1 MEQRRTS
8 IAERPGL
15 PGHVVDDGGSAWAVV
30 DQHGIVTEWSEG
42 SRQLLGYLPDEI
54 VGTPA
59 ARLLAETLTSETLRE
74 IQALS
79 RWSGRLRLRHRDG
92 QPVEAGLLAHRQTMT
107 DTGPDWFLVC
117 SLAEAATPQ
126 DKPLMEWMLR
136 QSPSCAML
144 VFDTHGRLRHAN
156 SCAENALG
164 LTETEMRGLRFM
176 EGDPHPA
183 VARLERAVRLAL
195 ESEEPQQV
203 ETYVKTP
210 GESREHAWS
219 SAVYPVRDEGGALC
233 GVGMAA
239 HDITE
244 QYWARKRLQLLNDAT
259 VRISSSLDVA
269 RTAQELAE
277 VAVPE
282 FADFATVDLLPD
294 PASGPVP
301 GTARRGAVRLRR
313 VAHQSVLPGTPE
325 AVVPLGE
332 VDSYA
337 ADTPTAECLATG
349 RAVLRP
355 KYDPSNTDWSLGQ
368 PRREAVIRALG
379 MHS

>member
-1 MEQRRTS
+1 MEQRPTRS
-8 IAERPGL
+8 VEQPDL
-15 PGHVVDDGGSAWAVV
+15 PGAAFDDGGSAWAVV
-30 DQHGIVTEWSEG
+30 DQQGIVTGWSEG
-42 SRQLLGYLPDEI
+42 ARQVLGYLPDEI

-59 ARLLAETLTSETLRE
+59 ARLLDEVPPSETLRE
-74 IQALS
+74 IQALR
-79 RWSGRLRLRHRDG
+79 RWSGRPRLRHRDG
-92 QPVEAGLLAHRQTMT
+92 HLVEAGLLAHRRTMR
-107 DTGPDWFLVC
+107 DTGPDWLLIC
-117 SLAEAATPQ
+117 SLAGAATPQ
-126 DKPLMEWMLR
+126 DKPLTEWVLK
-136 QSPSCAML
+136 QSPSFGAL
-144 VFDTHGRLRHAN
+144 VFDTRLRVRRAN
-156 SCAENALG
+156 SSAESALG
-164 LTETEMRGLRFM
+164 ITEAEMRGLRFS
-176 EGDPHPA
+176 EFDLHPA
-183 VARLERAVRLAL
+183 AALLERAVHQVL
-195 ESEEPQQV
+195 ESEESQQV
-203 ETYVKTP
+203 ETYAQTP

-219 SAVYPVRDEGGALC
+219 SLAYPVRDEGGAVC
-233 GVGMAA
+233 GVALVT

-349 RAVLRP
+349 RAVLHA
-355 KYDPSNTDWSLGQ
+355 KFDPSNTDWSVGH
-368 PRREAVIRALG
+368 PRREAAVRAFG